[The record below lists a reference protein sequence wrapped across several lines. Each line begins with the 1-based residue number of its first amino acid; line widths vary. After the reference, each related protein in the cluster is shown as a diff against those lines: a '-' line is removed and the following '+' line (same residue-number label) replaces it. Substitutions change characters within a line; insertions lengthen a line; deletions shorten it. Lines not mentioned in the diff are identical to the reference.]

1 MMSKGLKSFI
11 LMALVAVVAGA
22 AGAWGCA
29 SLMLRQQDNPG
40 LHAIVHQEL
49 KLDAAQTASIRD
61 IEARFADQ
69 RRTLEAEVRNANREL
84 ASAISASQGNSP
96 AVQSAVD
103 HFHVAMGNLQ
113 KATIAHVFEMR
124 AVMTPEQA
132 ETFDARVVDTLLQ
145 EGGR

>member
-1 MMSKGLKSFI
+1 
-11 LMALVAVVAGA
+11 MALVAVVAGA

-29 SLMLRQQDNPG
+29 SVMLGKQESAS
-40 LHAIVHQEL
+40 LHSIVHQEL
-49 KLDAAQTASIRD
+49 KLDAAQTAQIRD
-61 IEARFADQ
+61 IETRFSSQ
-69 RRTLEAEVRNANREL
+69 RRTLEAEVRSANREL
-84 ASAISASQGNSP
+84 AEAISASQGNSP

-103 HFHVAMGNLQ
+103 HFHIAMGNLQ

-132 ETFDARVVDTLLQ
+132 ATFDARVVDSLLQ

>member
-1 MMSKGLKSFI
+1 MNKSLKSFI

-29 SLMLRQQDNPG
+29 SLMLRKQDNPG
-40 LHAIVHQEL
+40 LHSIVHQEL
-49 KLDAAQTASIRD
+49 KLDAAQTAKIRD

-84 ASAISASQGNSP
+84 AAAISASQGNSP